1 MKCLIKPHRI
11 RSKGSIESSELAPSD
26 GRGFNHNEGE
36 LSKASG
42 RVTPKAKI
50 PPRRADSPYA
60 PDSWEPSTSLP
71 RRRPQLAASGPGKN
85 SGFTLI
91 ELLVVIAIIAILAG
105 LLLPALAGAKRR
117 AATTQCV
124 SQLRQFGLAGGL
136 YANDHADF
144 IPPNLDGENV
154 PLGETWVQGWLGL
167 PGPDCTNTLFLKQSL
182 LAPYIQNTALWK
194 CPSAQDVTL
203 GPFRMPRVRTVSL
216 NAFMGSSIRSPAAET
231 YRRMSDLTQLSPT
244 EALTFLEERPET
256 VNDGAFSLQWDFKES
271 QPSGWKVRDKPGHLH
286 NRSGNIAFGD
296 GHVETHRWI
305 NLGVPSVPRDD
316 FEAPNDP
323 DLLWLQRH
331 ATWRAPESVRN

>member
-1 MKCLIKPHRI
+1 MKPLRHR
-11 RSKGSIESSELAPSD
+11 RWASANSVLS
-26 GRGFNHNEGE
+26 RGP
-36 LSKASG
+36 
-42 RVTPKAKI
+42 RQI
-50 PPRRADSPYA
+50 PAHY
-60 PDSWEPSTSLP
+60 LK
-71 RRRPQLAASGPGKN
+71 L

-105 LLLPALAGAKRR
+105 LILPALAGAKRR
-117 AATTQCV
+117 AATTQCL
-124 SQLRQFGLAGGL
+124 SQLRQFGVAGGL

-144 IPPNLDGENV
+144 IPPNLDGENI

-182 LAPYIQNTALWK
+182 LAPYVQNTALWK

-203 GPFRMPRVRTVSL
+203 GPFRMPRVRTLSL
-216 NAFMGSSIRSPAAET
+216 NAFMGSSVRSPAAET
-231 YRRMSDLTQLSPT
+231 YRRMSDLIQLSPT
-244 EALTFLEERPET
+244 EALTFIEERPET

-271 QPSGWKVRDKPGHLH
+271 QPSGWMVRDKPGHLH

-323 DLLWLQRH
+323 DVLWLQRH
-331 ATWRAPESVRN
+331 ATWRPPENVRN